1 MKILLASNNKNK
13 IKEIKNLLVNYEIL
27 SLKDIN
33 FKEDI
38 IEDGKTFYDNALIK
52 VKALIPFFN
61 GIIIADDS
69 GLEVESLNNLPGVHS
84 KRYSNTELDKDNNLK
99 LLKELKNKE
108 NRKAKFK
115 TSIVLYYQ
123 NNFYHFEGV
132 LNGIILKEERGYN
145 GFGYDPLFYVPS
157 LKKTLAELS
166 LEEKN
171 KISHRSI
178 ALNKLKT
185 FLKEKEAEHGRIN

>member
-185 FLKEKEAEHGRIN
+185 FLKEKEAKHGRIN